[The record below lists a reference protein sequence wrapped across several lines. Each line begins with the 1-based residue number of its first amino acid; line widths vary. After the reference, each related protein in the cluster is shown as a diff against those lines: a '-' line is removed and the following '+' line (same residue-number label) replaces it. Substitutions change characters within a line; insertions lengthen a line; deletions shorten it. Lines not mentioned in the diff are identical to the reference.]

1 MSDGASSGSVNLST
15 EEYHRRYADVQAQ
28 LVAALGAAY
37 QLGEDTTYDPA
48 GPVPA
53 WANLPE
59 QLREALEALG
69 RSQGGS
75 NALVVHR
82 PGSWEA
88 QHVLALAAGAD
99 Y

>member
-1 MSDGASSGSVNLST
+1 MSNGNGSTDATSSAD
-15 EEYHRRYADVQAQ
+15 EYRQRYAEVQAQ
-28 LVAALGAAY
+28 LVAALAAAY
-37 QLGEDTTYDPA
+37 QLGEDTTTDRG

-59 QLREALEALG
+59 QLRDALEELG
-69 RSQGGS
+69 RRQGGS
-75 NALVVHR
+75 EVLVSHR

-88 QHVLALAAGAD
+88 QHVRALAAGAD